1 MARKKL
7 TVKTTVVSVIN
18 GERIER
24 AWDDIPEE
32 ERKMISWEITDRFM
46 EAAGYHKE
54 GRETIE
60 SRPEEA
66 PSQRRKGRR

>member
-1 MARKKL
+1 MARKEL

-32 ERKMISWEITDRFM
+32 ERKMISGQITDRFM
-46 EAAGYHKE
+46 EAAGYHKA
-54 GRETIE
+54 GRETTE
-60 SRPEEA
+60 SRPREA
-66 PSQRRKGRR
+66 PSQRRKVKR

>member
-1 MARKKL
+1 MARKEL

-32 ERKMISWEITDRFM
+32 ERKMISKQITDRFM
-46 EAAGYHKE
+46 ETAGYRR
-54 GRETIE
+54 GDGETD
-60 SRPEEA
+60 RL
-66 PSQRRKGRR
+66 